1 MKVLISANVLGGP
14 GGAQRALHST
24 LRALDGAE
32 IEVVARRRVDFEPI
46 AGLAHQP
53 RMRSNR
59 DLRWIGSN
67 SSVGVN
73 GTIARA
79 LNPMRR
85 VTRPRQDL
93 YLELFQGAPLGTA
106 VRAGMRLL
114 IPSGNT
120 VPAHRTVGF
129 DFVAMQ
135 APSNDE
141 LLPPET
147 KSVLLPPPVYP
158 LAETAESPG
167 VALPP
172 SFLLTVFNPYGE
184 IKGSQDLVRIADSSP
199 LPIVWCHTSQTLRFD
214 VDASLSA
221 HPKIV
226 HVESPTPAQL
236 RYLYER
242 TSGYLCLSLS
252 EGFGWSIADALRY
265 SSVVISRPI
274 GVLSDPRAPRNG
286 VHLTGDEFLIDWS
299 ILDSGDDPSSRDLE
313 FISPQ
318 SFRRSLEYLL
328 TMGRPAR

>member
-24 LRALDGAE
+24 LRALDGAN
-32 IEVVARRRVDFEPI
+32 IEVVARRQVDFGPI
-46 AGLAHQP
+46 AGLARQP
-53 RMRSNR
+53 RISSNR
-59 DLRWIGSN
+59 DLRWVGSN
-67 SSVGVN
+67 SAFGVN

-79 LNPMRR
+79 LNPLRR

-93 YLELFQGAPLGTA
+93 YLELFQGAPLGNA

-120 VPAHRTVGF
+120 VPAHRTTGI
-129 DFVAMQ
+129 DLVAMQ
-135 APSNDE
+135 APSNE
-141 LLPPET
+141 ALLPPGT

-158 LAETAESPG
+158 LAETEESPG
-167 VALPP
+167 VKLPP
-172 SFLLTVFNPYGE
+172 RFLLTVFNPYGE
-184 IKGSQDLVRIADSSP
+184 IKGSQDMARVADSSP
-199 LPIVWCHTSQTLRFD
+199 LPIVWCHTSTTLTFD

-221 HPKIV
+221 HRKII

-265 SSVVISRPI
+265 SYVVISRPI
-274 GVLSDPRAPRNG
+274 GLLSDPRAPRDG
-286 VHLTGDEFLIDWS
+286 VHLAGDDWEIDWS
-299 ILDSGDDPSSRDLE
+299 LLDSGADPSSRDLE

-318 SFRRSLEYLL
+318 RFRRDLDDLL
-328 TMGRPAR
+328 TMGWPTP